1 MEGKVRRLMDRGYG
15 FIEDSDSKNYFFH
28 RNDLENVNFDDLEVE
43 NLVSFDPEEGEKGK
57 KATNVQRIEEEKE
70 D

>member
-15 FIEDSDSKNYFFH
+15 FIEDSDSNSYFFH